1 MAAFIDCTFVSTKM
15 FECSLGK
22 IGVSFVLAVEG
33 PADDETSHF
42 RRSGTDFVELGVTQE
57 AAGRV
62 VVDVTVAAQN
72 LVKNEI
78 KMFATKG
85 TI

>member
-15 FECSLGK
+15 FK

-57 AAGRV
+57 ATGRV
-62 VVDVTVAAQN
+62 VVDVTVATQDLIEN
-72 LVKNEI
+72 
-78 KMFATKG
+78 
-85 TI
+85 